1 MTAERSTSLADG
13 AKSLGVALDAAQTAR
28 LDAYLD
34 AVLDVNRT
42 LNLTSVR
49 DRGDAVVRH
58 LLDSLSIVPA
68 WHALAGAAPPR
79 RVLDLG
85 TGGGFPGAVLA
96 VAWPESR
103 VLLID
108 GTGKKARAVA
118 GCLGRAGVTNAE
130 ALQARGTDLPKTRP
144 AARAS
149 FDLCVARAVGPAAE
163 LVRELAPLV
172 AAGGRIVL
180 MKGPNTAAD
189 EIAGG
194 EREARRCGLVAESAR
209 TADVPGLERRLLLS
223 YAKRTWPI
231 APVDS

>member
-1 MTAERSTSLADG
+1 MTTEGSASLVEG
-13 AKSLGVALDAAQTAR
+13 ARALGVALDGAQAAR

-58 LLDSLSIVPA
+58 LLDSLSVVPA
-68 WHALAGAAPPR
+68 WHALAGPAPPR

-103 VLLID
+103 ALLID

-118 GCLGRAGVTNAE
+118 DCLARAGIGNAE
-130 ALQARGTDLPKTRP
+130 ALQARGTDLPKLRP
-144 AARAS
+144 A
-149 FDLCVARAVGPAAE
+149 
-163 LVRELAPLV
+163 
-172 AAGGRIVL
+172 
-180 MKGPNTAAD
+180 
-189 EIAGG
+189 
-194 EREARRCGLVAESAR
+194 
-209 TADVPGLERRLLLS
+209 
-223 YAKRTWPI
+223 
-231 APVDS
+231 

>member
-1 MTAERSTSLADG
+1 MPLIEG
-13 AKSLGVALDAAQTAR
+13 AKALGVALDAAQVAR
-28 LDAYLD
+28 LEAYLD

-68 WHALAGAAPPR
+68 WHALAGASPPS

-96 VAWPESR
+96 VAWPSAR
-103 VLLID
+103 VLMID

-118 GCLGRAGVTNAE
+118 SCLERAGVANAE
-130 ALQARGTDLPKTRP
+130 ALQARGADLPKLRP

-172 AAGGRIVL
+172 AAGGRVLL

-189 EIAGG
+189 EIADG
-194 EREARRCGLVAESAR
+194 EREARRHGLVAELARSAG
-209 TADVPGLERRLLLS
+209 VPGLERRLLLVYS
-223 YAKRTWPI
+223 KP
-231 APVDS
+231 

>member
-1 MTAERSTSLADG
+1 M
-13 AKSLGVALDAAQTAR
+13 GVALDAQQVAR

-49 DRGDAVVRH
+49 DRDDAVVRH
-58 LLDSLSIVPA
+58 LLDSLSVVPA
-68 WHALAGAAPPR
+68 WHALAGPAPPS

-96 VAWPESR
+96 VAWPGAH
-103 VLLID
+103 VLMID

-118 GCLGRAGVTNAE
+118 SCLAKAGIGNGE
-130 ALQARGTDLPKTRP
+130 ALQARGADLPKLRP

-172 AAGGRIVL
+172 AAGGRILL

-189 EIAGG
+189 EIADG
-194 EREARRCGLVAESAR
+194 EREVRRHGLVAEPSR

-223 YAKRTWPI
+223 YAAYSRR
-231 APVDS
+231 AVDS

>member
-1 MTAERSTSLADG
+1 MTSERGTTLAEG
-13 AKSLGVALDAAQTAR
+13 ARALGVALDAQQVAR

-58 LLDSLSIVPA
+58 LLDSLSVVSA
-68 WHALAGAAPPR
+68 WHALAGAAPPS

-96 VAWPESR
+96 VAWPSSR
-103 VLLID
+103 VLMID

-118 GCLGRAGVTNAE
+118 SCLERAGVTNAE
-130 ALQARGTDLPKTRP
+130 ALQARGADLAKLRP

-149 FDLCVARAVGPAAE
+149 FDLCVARAVGPAAD
-163 LVRELAPLV
+163 LVREFAPLV
-172 AAGGRIVL
+172 AAGGRVLL

-189 EIAGG
+189 EIADG
-194 EREARRCGLVAESAR
+194 EREARRHGLAAEPKR
-209 TADVPGLERRLLLS
+209 TADVPGLERRLLLV
-223 YAKRTWPI
+223 YAKR
-231 APVDS
+231 

>member
-1 MTAERSTSLADG
+1 
-13 AKSLGVALDAAQTAR
+13 
-28 LDAYLD
+28 
-34 AVLDVNRT
+34 
-42 LNLTSVR
+42 VR

-118 GCLGRAGVTNAE
+118 DCLGRAGVTNAE
-130 ALQARGTDLPKTRP
+130 ALQARGTDMPKTRP

-209 TADVPGLERRLLLS
+209 TADVPGLERRLLLF
-223 YAKRTWPI
+223 YAKRT
-231 APVDS
+231 

>member
-1 MTAERSTSLADG
+1 MTADRATALVEGGRA
-13 AKSLGVALDAAQTAR
+13 LGVALDEAQVAR

-49 DRGDAVVRH
+49 DRGNAVVRH
-58 LLDSLSIVPA
+58 LLDSLSVVPA
-68 WHALAGAAPPR
+68 WHAVAGPSPPR

-96 VAWPESR
+96 VAWPESH

-118 GCLGRAGVTNAE
+118 QCLARAGIANAE
-130 ALQARGTDLPKTRP
+130 ALQARGAELPKIRP

-163 LVRELAPLV
+163 LVREFAPLV
-172 AAGGRIVL
+172 ASGGRIFL

-189 EIAGG
+189 EIADG
-194 EREARRCGLVAESAR
+194 EREARRHGLVAEPQR
-209 TADVPGLERRLLLS
+209 TADVPGLERRLLLVFS
-223 YAKRTWPI
+223 KRT
-231 APVDS
+231 

>member
-1 MTAERSTSLADG
+1 MSLGAEQLVDG
-13 AKSLGVALDAAQTAR
+13 ARAMGVALDSRQLAR

-49 DRGDAVVRH
+49 DRDAAVVRH
-58 LLDSLSIVPA
+58 LLDSLSVVPA

-96 VAWPESR
+96 VAWPDAR

-118 GCLGRAGVTNAE
+118 SCLAKADIGNGE
-130 ALQARGTDLPKTRP
+130 ALQARGADLPKLRP

-149 FDLCVARAVGPAAE
+149 FDLCVARAVGTAE
-163 LVRELAPLV
+163 SLVRELAPLV
-172 AAGGRIVL
+172 APGGRILL

-189 EIAGG
+189 EIADG
-194 EREARRCGLVAESAR
+194 EREARRHGLVAEPSR

-223 YAKRTWPI
+223 YAAYSRR
-231 APVDS
+231 AVDS

>member
-1 MTAERSTSLADG
+1 MTAEGPTALVEG
-13 AKSLGVALDAAQTAR
+13 AESLGVALDAEQVAR

-58 LLDSLSIVPA
+58 LLDSLSVIPA
-68 WHALAGAAPPR
+68 WHAVAGPAPPR

-118 GCLGRAGVTNAE
+118 ACLARAGVANAE
-130 ALQARGTDLPKTRP
+130 ALQARGTDLPKIRP
-144 AARAS
+144 SARAS
-149 FDLCVARAVGPAAE
+149 FDLCVARAVGPASG
-163 LVRELAPLV
+163 LVRELAPLL

-189 EIAGG
+189 EIAEG
-194 EREARRCGLVAESAR
+194 EREARRHGLVAEPPR
-209 TADVPGLERRLLLS
+209 TADVPGLERRLLLVFS
-223 YAKRTWPI
+223 KLP
-231 APVDS
+231 